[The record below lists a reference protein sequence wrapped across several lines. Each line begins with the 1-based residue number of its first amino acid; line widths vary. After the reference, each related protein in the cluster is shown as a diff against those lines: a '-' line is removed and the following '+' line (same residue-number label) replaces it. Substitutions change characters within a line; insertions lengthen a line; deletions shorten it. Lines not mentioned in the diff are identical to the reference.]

1 MAQDNFEKILKRQL
15 ETRRLEPSDNA
26 WERINARPRPERPR
40 RSWYYA
46 VAVAACLL
54 LLGGWF
60 WSDRTEGVSQD
71 SVVTVPAQRETPDAR
86 LRNESAPVSLPLKPT
101 KENTMAA
108 QSWPVKV
115 PVEEPALK
123 PIDEVATP
131 QPLVSTEEQKIQ
143 EIVAELGERQ
153 ENGQSIT
160 DATVDSLLAKAQR
173 ELAVEKQ
180 VRSATDAN
188 RLLAESETEL
198 NRSFKDRVFAA
209 ISKFKKVRIAVQSNN
224 NP

>member
-1 MAQDNFEKILKRQL
+1 MAHDNFEKILKRQL
-15 ETRRLEPSDNA
+15 ETRRLDPSDNA
-26 WERINARPRPERPR
+26 WERINARQRPVRSR
-40 RSWYYA
+40 RGVYYA
-46 VAVAACLL
+46 IVVAACLL
-54 LLGGWF
+54 LLAGWF
-60 WSDRTEGVSQD
+60 WSDNTEAVPQNN
-71 SVVTVPAQRETPDAR
+71 VVAAPGTSETPDAGVP
-86 LRNESAPVSLPLKPT
+86 NGSTPVSLPVKKAKANAT
-101 KENTMAA
+101 VA
-108 QSWPVKV
+108 QSSPVIV

-123 PIDEVATP
+123 PVDEAVAP

-153 ENGQSIT
+153 ESGQSIT

-173 ELAVEKQ
+173 ELVVEKQ